1 MLHDYRYQELIS
13 KVMHAY
19 PYPCRI
25 YMEDI
30 RINTLLKYGIIE
42 FYNNDAGYDNY
53 TLEQF
58 FVLTEDIQNK
68 IDRDSHLKG
77 ELLFLNDK
85 FL

>member
-1 MLHDYRYQELIS
+1 
-13 KVMHAY
+13 
-19 PYPCRI
+19 
-25 YMEDI
+25 MEDI